1 MSKIS
6 GFNLDPD
13 KFEIHGSQLGGRDS
27 SVTIQNPLINVTR
40 QNAVK
45 VAQILNEHSKV
56 VAKEL
61 KALRAMADMLKVDPE
76 TEMVTMDKSFV
87 ADLAKSIAAIK
98 KSFDA
103 MMKASK
109 D

>member
-6 GFNLDPD
+6 GFNINPD
-13 KFEIHGSQLGGRDS
+13 KFEIQGSQLGGRDA
-27 SVTIQNPLINVTR
+27 SVTIQNPLVNVTR
-40 QNAVK
+40 QNALK
-45 VAQILNEHSKV
+45 VAQVLNDNSKI

-61 KALRAMADMLKVDPE
+61 KTLRAMADMLTVDPD
-76 TEMVTMDKSFV
+76 TDMVTMDKSFV
-87 ADLAKSIAAIK
+87 VDLTKSLAVIK